1 MFEKIKSYLKSF
13 RMSLD
18 TKEVQ
23 PLSATSAQSL
33 QYYGNNYNYDTM
45 VIKYKEKI
53 FDLIKQT
60 VSETRKNYIV
70 IEIPKWLDD
79 VPCNGILTELN
90 NLGYSTYKIDNLSI
104 IIISWNKKYL

>member
-1 MFEKIKSYLKSF
+1 MAHAYIISSSLKGPEIDLTFLSSLSYI
-13 RMSLD
+13 
-18 TKEVQ
+18 
-23 PLSATSAQSL
+23 
-33 QYYGNNYNYDTM
+33 NH
-45 VIKYKEKI
+45 

-104 IIISWNKKYL
+104 IIISWDKKYYGV